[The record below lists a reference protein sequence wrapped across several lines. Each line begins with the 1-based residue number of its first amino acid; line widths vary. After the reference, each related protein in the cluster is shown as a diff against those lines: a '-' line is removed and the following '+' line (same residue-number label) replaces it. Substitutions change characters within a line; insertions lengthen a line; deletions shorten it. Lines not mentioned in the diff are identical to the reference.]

1 MAIKYT
7 DIKQFNKVMLI
18 YNRNSGKQLFASMNM
33 KINEI
38 FKHLKAFLG
47 TEKVELCEVHRFP
60 ELEGLVAR
68 VVQEKIDWVIIAGG
82 DGTIRAAIEKL
93 ADKKYLPY
101 ISIIPAGTV
110 NLVAK
115 ELLISNE
122 PHKWVRR
129 ILKGI
134 EQQVYLGRCN
144 GHVFLTVAG
153 IGFDSLVV
161 DNVSELEKKLLNKM
175 AYAWEGAE
183 MIRKEMLFR
192 NWQYRFKVRF
202 DEEEEWYEV
211 ASVIVGKS
219 RYYAGRYNL
228 FRHAALDKPLLYV
241 AGFKG
246 ATRADFASYA
256 TCIALESL
264 ALNKNIVVRTASK
277 LEIVCEQGEFAAE
290 LDGDAITSAPLKI
303 ELDEEPVKFL
313 A

>member
-1 MAIKYT
+1 MAIKYV
-7 DIKQFNKVMLI
+7 DIKQFHKVMLI

-38 FKHLKAFLG
+38 FKHLKAYLG
-47 TEKVELCEVHRFP
+47 SDRVELCEMYRFTEAD
-60 ELEGLVAR
+60 ELVRRA
-68 VVQEKIDWVIIAGG
+68 VQESFDWVIIAGG
-82 DGTIRAAIEKL
+82 DGTIRAVIEKL

-115 ELLISNE
+115 ELLLSND
-122 PHKWVRR
+122 PLKWIRR
-129 ILKGI
+129 ILKGV

-183 MIRKEMLFR
+183 MIRKEMLFQ
-192 NWQYRFKVRF
+192 NWRYRFKVRF
-202 DEEEEWYEV
+202 DDEQEWHEA
-211 ASVIVGKS
+211 ASVLVGKS

-228 FRHAALDKPLLYV
+228 FRHAALDKPLFYV
-241 AGFKG
+241 ACFKG
-246 ATRADFASYA
+246 ATRTDFASYA
-256 TCIALESL
+256 TCIALEALS
-264 ALNKNIVVRTASK
+264 LNKNIEVRTAK
-277 LEIVCEQGEFAAE
+277 RLEIVCEQGAFAAE
-290 LDGDAITSAPLKI
+290 LDGDAITCAPLHI
-303 ELDEEPVKFL
+303 ELDGEPVRFL